1 MKTAHITAEKR
12 IRVSGVIVHGPRPTK
27 LAAALIAT
35 AISIPFVFIVGLV
48 DLLT

>member
-1 MKTAHITAEKR
+1 MKTAYITIEKR
-12 IRVSGVIVHGPRPTK
+12 NRVSGVVAHGPRPTK

-35 AISIPFVFIVGLV
+35 AISIPFGIIVGLV